1 MSSTQSVAT
10 YSRAVTLPPEAREGT
25 NFLYK
30 NLALL
35 LLLFMNRFRSTRF
48 SKTLRLVTF
57 AIEDFEQ
64 RLASL
69 DKSYCLT
76 SEELGFNGILKK
88 KHYHYG
94 AYLSALTSV
103 PMLSPSADYAQAL
116 YSMVAKTSA
125 ITSIKV
131 LDNINDRFLSKQ
143 EAVESQRKHL
153 RAFTEELFD
162 LDYEASPR
170 ARAEN
175 SCMRMARWTFELAR
189 RGLRRNSEMYRI
201 YRRDF
206 EDFIDGQTRSIDE
219 KAYDSKPITSI
230 QDYIQRI
237 NEKSVG
243 KIWVDIDF
251 CFLEKSQG
259 RLEPNELNA
268 VLCIRKAADYFF
280 KGCNIYDDV
289 ADLEEDLKHGI
300 FNSVPLLALDSGKID
315 ETDLNRDK
323 IELLRILRQCDA
335 VNDGVHLGDLIFL
348 QGFRPLIEAKR
359 LSELMDVDAIIFG
372 AKILRG
378 FAIRKWFIH
387 ERSIDTLSK
396 TAVSFGNERMYKI
409 SEQIASYA
417 KYA

>member
-189 RGLRRNSEMYRI
+189 RGLRRNSEMRRI

-206 EDFIDGQTRSIDE
+206 EDFIDGQTRSVDE

-280 KGCNIYDDV
+280 KGCNIYDDA

-300 FNSVPLLALDSGKID
+300 FNSVPLLALDTGKID
-315 ETDLNRDK
+315 ELDLNRDK

-335 VNDGVHLGDLIFL
+335 VNDAVHLGDLIFL

-387 ERSIDTLSK
+387 ERSLDSLSK
-396 TAVSFGNERMYKI
+396 IVVSFGNEKMYKI